1 MCYNYCVLFRASSC
15 HIGDVSYNLNIVI
28 GGFSGSS
35 VLWESQLVLWEGSQ
49 SESLTQILHLPRNLN
64 SFKPLQVPALTFKRM
79 AISIPIPG
87 FFFLLKDIIPTKLG
101 FLIEQTHGTS

>member
-1 MCYNYCVLFRASSC
+1 
-15 HIGDVSYNLNIVI
+15 
-28 GGFSGSS
+28 
-35 VLWESQLVLWEGSQ
+35 
-49 SESLTQILHLPRNLN
+49 
-64 SFKPLQVPALTFKRM
+64 M